1 MTPESLRLFLFL
13 ILFVLYLLA
22 LLSLLRRSLTGLQ
35 FSAWGLFAL
44 LVPALGPFLVILV
57 HPGHRRQRSQI
68 TRSHPRRQIP

>member
-1 MTPESLRLFLFL
+1 MTTGTLRLLLFL

-22 LLSLLRRSLTGLQ
+22 LLSLLRRSLTVLQ

-57 HPGHRRQRSQI
+57 HPGQI
-68 TRSHPRRQIP
+68 IRSHPRRQIP